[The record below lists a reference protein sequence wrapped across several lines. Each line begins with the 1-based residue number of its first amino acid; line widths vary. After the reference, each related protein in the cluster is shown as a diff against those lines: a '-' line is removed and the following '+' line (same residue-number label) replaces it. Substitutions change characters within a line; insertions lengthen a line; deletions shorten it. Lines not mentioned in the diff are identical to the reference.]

1 MAPVHSL
8 FKSWFLLGRKLPRQG
23 VELNEWKLVLDGK
36 IEAFVVIPDDIDTDK
51 QLREFFENTRKAVD
65 NIVIA
70 SKVVFYDNSVETFFT
85 EDLTFF
91 ARAVQNVLL
100 SLAFEMEHSQ
110 QEL

>member
-8 FKSWFLLGRKLPRQG
+8 FKSWFLLGRKLTRQG
-23 VELNEWKLVLDGK
+23 IELDEWELVLDGE

-51 QLREFFENTRKAVD
+51 QLRELFENTRKAVD

-91 ARAVQNVLL
+91 AGAVQNVLL

-110 QEL
+110 